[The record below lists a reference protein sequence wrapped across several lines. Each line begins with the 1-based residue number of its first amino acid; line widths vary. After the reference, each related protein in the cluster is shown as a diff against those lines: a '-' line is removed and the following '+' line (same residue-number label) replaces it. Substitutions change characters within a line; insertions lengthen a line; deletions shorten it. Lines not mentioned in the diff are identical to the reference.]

1 MKKVIIFLLLIL
13 IPFNV
18 LASDTMPVIS
28 ELESTI
34 KETENSSLAQNA
46 TSAILIEAT
55 TGEILFEKNA
65 HEKLAP
71 ASMTKIMSM
80 LIIVESIEKGVINW
94 DDVITVSE
102 NASSMGGSQILLE
115 TGEQMKVSDLFKG
128 IAVAS
133 GNDAV
138 VALAETIA
146 GTVDEFVNMMNQK
159 AKELGLKNTNFKNP
173 HGLDEANHYSS
184 AYDMSIMAKELIKH
198 EKVLEFTSIYE
209 DYLRKGTDREFW
221 LVNTNK
227 LVRFYDGV
235 DGLKTG
241 YTKTAGYCLVA
252 TAKKNNMR
260 ILAIVLD
267 EPSSELRNKE
277 VSEMLDYAYAQYE
290 LGTAINTDKVLKK
303 AKVEKGYKDEVEIVP
318 SKKVTFLKNKMDED
332 PKIDLTI
339 DVNNIKAPIKKGDK
353 VGTMKVR
360 INNFYE
366 VVELTVN
373 EDINKITFFQLL
385 TRKFKLIFN

>member
-1 MKKVIIFLLLIL
+1 MKKFILILLCFIPFFVRAEVTLATNARAALLLE
-13 IPFNV
+13 
-18 LASDTMPVIS
+18 AS
-28 ELESTI
+28 
-34 KETENSSLAQNA
+34 
-46 TSAILIEAT
+46 
-55 TGEILFEKNA
+55 TGEIIFSKNP
-65 HEKLAP
+65 HEKLEP
-71 ASMTKIMSM
+71 ASLTKMMSM
-80 LIIVESIEKGVINW
+80 LLIVEAIDKSVLSWNQ
-94 DDVITVSE
+94 VVTVSAH
-102 NASSMGGSQILLE
+102 ASSMGGSQILLE
-115 TGEQMKVSDLFKG
+115 TNERMTVEDLFKG
-128 IAVAS
+128 IAIAS

-138 VALAETIA
+138 VALAEKIA
-146 GTVDEFVNMMNQK
+146 GTEENFVSLMNK
-159 AKELGLKNTNFKNP
+159 RAKELGLTNTVFKNSHGLTTEGHYTTANDLAKIALELVKHEEIFKYTSLYESYLRENTNRR
-173 HGLDEANHYSS
+173 L
-184 AYDMSIMAKELIKH
+184 
-198 EKVLEFTSIYE
+198 
-209 DYLRKGTDREFW
+209 W

>member
-1 MKKVIIFLLLIL
+1 MKKFILILLCFIPFFVRAEVTLATNARAALLLE
-13 IPFNV
+13 
-18 LASDTMPVIS
+18 AS
-28 ELESTI
+28 
-34 KETENSSLAQNA
+34 
-46 TSAILIEAT
+46 
-55 TGEILFEKNA
+55 TGEIIFSKNP
-65 HEKLAP
+65 HEKLEP
-71 ASMTKIMSM
+71 ASLTKMMSM
-80 LIIVESIEKGVINW
+80 LLIVEAIDKSVLSWNQ
-94 DDVITVSE
+94 VVTVSAH
-102 NASSMGGSQILLE
+102 ASSMGGSQILLE
-115 TGEQMKVSDLFKG
+115 TNERMTVEDLFKG
-128 IAVAS
+128 IAIAS

-138 VALAETIA
+138 VALAEKIA
-146 GTVDEFVNMMNQK
+146 GTEENFVSLMNK
-159 AKELGLKNTNFKNP
+159 RAKELGLTNTVFKNSHGLTTEGHYTTANDLAKIALELVKHEEIFKYTSLYESYLRENTNRR
-173 HGLDEANHYSS
+173 L
-184 AYDMSIMAKELIKH
+184 
-198 EKVLEFTSIYE
+198 
-209 DYLRKGTDREFW
+209 W

-277 VSEMLDYAYAQYE
+277 ASEMLDYAYAQYE

-332 PKIDLTI
+332 PRIDLTI
-339 DVNNIKAPIKKGDK
+339 DLNNIKAPIKKGDK

-360 INNFYE
+360 INNSYE
-366 VVELTVN
+366 VVELIVN

-385 TRKFKLIFN
+385 TRKFQLIFN

>member
-1 MKKVIIFLLLIL
+1 MKKFILILLCFIPFFVRAEVTLATNARAALLLE
-13 IPFNV
+13 
-18 LASDTMPVIS
+18 AS
-28 ELESTI
+28 
-34 KETENSSLAQNA
+34 
-46 TSAILIEAT
+46 
-55 TGEILFEKNA
+55 TGEIIFSKNP
-65 HEKLAP
+65 HEKLEP
-71 ASMTKIMSM
+71 ASLTKMMSM
-80 LIIVESIEKGVINW
+80 LLIIEAIDKSVLSWNQV
-94 DDVITVSE
+94 VTVSAH
-102 NASSMGGSQILLE
+102 ASSMGGSQILLE
-115 TGEQMKVSDLFKG
+115 TNERMTVEDLFKG
-128 IAVAS
+128 IAIAS

-138 VALAETIA
+138 VALAEKIA
-146 GTVDEFVNMMNQK
+146 GTEENFVSLMNK
-159 AKELGLKNTNFKNP
+159 RAKELGLTNTVFKNSHGLTTEGHYTTANDLAKIALELVKHEEIFKYTSLYESYLRENTNRR
-173 HGLDEANHYSS
+173 L
-184 AYDMSIMAKELIKH
+184 
-198 EKVLEFTSIYE
+198 
-209 DYLRKGTDREFW
+209 W

-360 INNFYE
+360 INNSYE

-385 TRKFKLIFN
+385 TRKFQLIFN

>member
-1 MKKVIIFLLLIL
+1 M
-13 IPFNV
+13 
-18 LASDTMPVIS
+18 
-28 ELESTI
+28 
-34 KETENSSLAQNA
+34 
-46 TSAILIEAT
+46 
-55 TGEILFEKNA
+55 
-65 HEKLAP
+65 
-71 ASMTKIMSM
+71 
-80 LIIVESIEKGVINW
+80 
-94 DDVITVSE
+94 
-102 NASSMGGSQILLE
+102 
-115 TGEQMKVSDLFKG
+115 
-128 IAVAS
+128 
-133 GNDAV
+133 
-138 VALAETIA
+138 
-146 GTVDEFVNMMNQK
+146 
-159 AKELGLKNTNFKNP
+159 
-173 HGLDEANHYSS
+173 
-184 AYDMSIMAKELIKH
+184 
-198 EKVLEFTSIYE
+198 
-209 DYLRKGTDREFW
+209 
-221 LVNTNK
+221 
-227 LVRFYDGV
+227 
-235 DGLKTG
+235 
-241 YTKTAGYCLVA
+241 A

-360 INNFYE
+360 INNSYE

>member
-1 MKKVIIFLLLIL
+1 MKKFILILLCFIPFFVRAEVTLATNARAALLLE
-13 IPFNV
+13 
-18 LASDTMPVIS
+18 AS
-28 ELESTI
+28 
-34 KETENSSLAQNA
+34 
-46 TSAILIEAT
+46 
-55 TGEILFEKNA
+55 TGEIIFSKNP
-65 HEKLAP
+65 HEKLEP
-71 ASMTKIMSM
+71 ASLTKMMSM
-80 LIIVESIEKGVINW
+80 LLIVEAIDISVLSWNQ
-94 DDVITVSE
+94 VVTVSAH
-102 NASSMGGSQILLE
+102 ASSMGGSQILLE
-115 TGEQMKVSDLFKG
+115 TNERMTVEDLFKG
-128 IAVAS
+128 IAIAS

-138 VALAETIA
+138 VALAEKIA
-146 GTVDEFVNMMNQK
+146 GTEENFVSLMNK
-159 AKELGLKNTNFKNP
+159 RAKELGLTNTVFKNSHGLTTEGHYTTANDLAKIALELVKHEEIFKYTSLYESYLRENTNRR
-173 HGLDEANHYSS
+173 L
-184 AYDMSIMAKELIKH
+184 
-198 EKVLEFTSIYE
+198 
-209 DYLRKGTDREFW
+209 W

>member
-1 MKKVIIFLLLIL
+1 MKKFILILLCFIPFFVRAEVTLATNARAALLLE
-13 IPFNV
+13 
-18 LASDTMPVIS
+18 AS
-28 ELESTI
+28 
-34 KETENSSLAQNA
+34 
-46 TSAILIEAT
+46 
-55 TGEILFEKNA
+55 TGEIIFSKNP
-65 HEKLAP
+65 HEKLEP
-71 ASMTKIMSM
+71 ASLTKMMSM
-80 LIIVESIEKGVINW
+80 LLIVEAIDKSVLSWNQ
-94 DDVITVSE
+94 VVTVSAH
-102 NASSMGGSQILLE
+102 ASSMGGSQILLE
-115 TGEQMKVSDLFKG
+115 TNERMTVEDLFKG
-128 IAVAS
+128 IAIAS

-138 VALAETIA
+138 VALAEKIA
-146 GTVDEFVNMMNQK
+146 GTEENFVSLMNK
-159 AKELGLKNTNFKNP
+159 RAKELGLTNTVFKNSHGLTTEGHYTTANDLAKIALELVKHEEIFKYTSLYESYLRENTNRR
-173 HGLDEANHYSS
+173 L
-184 AYDMSIMAKELIKH
+184 
-198 EKVLEFTSIYE
+198 
-209 DYLRKGTDREFW
+209 W

-277 VSEMLDYAYAQYE
+277 ASEMLDYAYAQYE

-339 DVNNIKAPIKKGDK
+339 DLNNIKAPIKKGDK

-360 INNFYE
+360 INNSYE
-366 VVELTVN
+366 VVELIVN

>member
-1 MKKVIIFLLLIL
+1 MKKFILILLCFIPFFVRAEVTLATNARAALLLE
-13 IPFNV
+13 
-18 LASDTMPVIS
+18 AS
-28 ELESTI
+28 
-34 KETENSSLAQNA
+34 
-46 TSAILIEAT
+46 
-55 TGEILFEKNA
+55 TGEIIFSKNP
-65 HEKLAP
+65 HEKLEP
-71 ASMTKIMSM
+71 ASLTKMMSM
-80 LIIVESIEKGVINW
+80 LLIVEAIDKSVLSWNQ
-94 DDVITVSE
+94 VVTVSAH
-102 NASSMGGSQILLE
+102 ASSMGGSQILLE
-115 TGEQMKVSDLFKG
+115 TNERMTVEDLFKG
-128 IAVAS
+128 IAIAS

-138 VALAETIA
+138 VALAEKIA
-146 GTVDEFVNMMNQK
+146 GTEENFVSLMNK
-159 AKELGLKNTNFKNP
+159 RAKELGLNNTVFKNSHGLTTEGHYTTANDLAKIALELVKHEEIFKYTSLYESYLRENTNRR
-173 HGLDEANHYSS
+173 L
-184 AYDMSIMAKELIKH
+184 
-198 EKVLEFTSIYE
+198 
-209 DYLRKGTDREFW
+209 W

-360 INNFYE
+360 INNSYE

-385 TRKFKLIFN
+385 TRKFQLIFN

>member
-1 MKKVIIFLLLIL
+1 MKKFILILLCFIPFFIRAEVTLATNARAALLLE
-13 IPFNV
+13 
-18 LASDTMPVIS
+18 AS
-28 ELESTI
+28 
-34 KETENSSLAQNA
+34 
-46 TSAILIEAT
+46 
-55 TGEILFEKNA
+55 TGEIIFSKNP
-65 HEKLAP
+65 HEKLEP
-71 ASMTKIMSM
+71 ASLTKMMSM
-80 LIIVESIEKGVINW
+80 LLIVEAIDKSVLSWNQ
-94 DDVITVSE
+94 VVTVSAH
-102 NASSMGGSQILLE
+102 ASSMGGSQILLE
-115 TGEQMKVSDLFKG
+115 TNERMTVEDLFKG
-128 IAVAS
+128 IAIAS

-138 VALAETIA
+138 VALAEKIA
-146 GTVDEFVNMMNQK
+146 GTEENFVSLMNK
-159 AKELGLKNTNFKNP
+159 RAKELGLTNTVFKNSHGLTTEGHYTTANDLAKIALELVKHEEIFKYTSLYESYLRENTNRR
-173 HGLDEANHYSS
+173 L
-184 AYDMSIMAKELIKH
+184 
-198 EKVLEFTSIYE
+198 
-209 DYLRKGTDREFW
+209 W

-303 AKVEKGYKDEVEIVP
+303 AKVEKGYKNEVEIVP

-360 INNFYE
+360 INNSYE

-385 TRKFKLIFN
+385 TRKFQLIFN

>member
-1 MKKVIIFLLLIL
+1 MKKFILILLCFIPFFVRAEVTLATNARAALLLE
-13 IPFNV
+13 
-18 LASDTMPVIS
+18 AS
-28 ELESTI
+28 
-34 KETENSSLAQNA
+34 
-46 TSAILIEAT
+46 
-55 TGEILFEKNA
+55 TGEIIFSKNP
-65 HEKLAP
+65 HEKLEP
-71 ASMTKIMSM
+71 ASLTKMMSM
-80 LIIVESIEKGVINW
+80 LLIVEAIDKSVLSWNQ
-94 DDVITVSE
+94 VVTVSAH
-102 NASSMGGSQILLE
+102 ASSMGGSQILLE
-115 TGEQMKVSDLFKG
+115 TNERMTVEDLFKG
-128 IAVAS
+128 IAIAS

-138 VALAETIA
+138 VALAEKIA
-146 GTVDEFVNMMNQK
+146 GTEENFVSLMNK
-159 AKELGLKNTNFKNP
+159 RAKELGLTNTVFKNSHGLTTEGHYTTANDLAKIALELVKHEEIFKYTSLYESYLRENTNRR
-173 HGLDEANHYSS
+173 L
-184 AYDMSIMAKELIKH
+184 
-198 EKVLEFTSIYE
+198 
-209 DYLRKGTDREFW
+209 W

-277 VSEMLDYAYAQYE
+277 ASEMLDYAYAQYE

-339 DVNNIKAPIKKGDK
+339 DLNNIKAPIKKGDK

-360 INNFYE
+360 INNSYE

>member
-1 MKKVIIFLLLIL
+1 
-13 IPFNV
+13 
-18 LASDTMPVIS
+18 
-28 ELESTI
+28 
-34 KETENSSLAQNA
+34 
-46 TSAILIEAT
+46 
-55 TGEILFEKNA
+55 
-65 HEKLAP
+65 
-71 ASMTKIMSM
+71 
-80 LIIVESIEKGVINW
+80 
-94 DDVITVSE
+94 
-102 NASSMGGSQILLE
+102 
-115 TGEQMKVSDLFKG
+115 
-128 IAVAS
+128 
-133 GNDAV
+133 
-138 VALAETIA
+138 
-146 GTVDEFVNMMNQK
+146 MNK
-159 AKELGLKNTNFKNP
+159 RAKELGLNNTVFKNSHGLTTEGHYTTANDLAKIALELVKHEEIFKYTSLYESYLRENTNRR
-173 HGLDEANHYSS
+173 L
-184 AYDMSIMAKELIKH
+184 
-198 EKVLEFTSIYE
+198 
-209 DYLRKGTDREFW
+209 W

>member
-1 MKKVIIFLLLIL
+1 MKKFILILLCFIPFFVRAEVTLATNARAALLLE
-13 IPFNV
+13 
-18 LASDTMPVIS
+18 AS
-28 ELESTI
+28 
-34 KETENSSLAQNA
+34 
-46 TSAILIEAT
+46 
-55 TGEILFEKNA
+55 TGEIIFSKNP
-65 HEKLAP
+65 HEKLEP
-71 ASMTKIMSM
+71 ASLTKMMSM
-80 LIIVESIEKGVINW
+80 LLIVEAIDKSVLSWNQ
-94 DDVITVSE
+94 VVTVSAH
-102 NASSMGGSQILLE
+102 ASSMGGSQILLE
-115 TGEQMKVSDLFKG
+115 TNERMTVEDLFKG
-128 IAVAS
+128 IAIAS

-138 VALAETIA
+138 VALAEKIA
-146 GTVDEFVNMMNQK
+146 GTEENFVSLMNK
-159 AKELGLKNTNFKNP
+159 RAKELGLTNTVFKNSHGLTTEGHYTTANDLAKIALELVKHEEIFKYTSLYESYLRENTNRR
-173 HGLDEANHYSS
+173 L
-184 AYDMSIMAKELIKH
+184 
-198 EKVLEFTSIYE
+198 
-209 DYLRKGTDREFW
+209 W

-277 VSEMLDYAYAQYE
+277 ASEMLDYAYAQYE

-332 PKIDLTI
+332 PKIGLTI

-360 INNFYE
+360 INNSYE

-385 TRKFKLIFN
+385 TRKFQLIFN

>member
-1 MKKVIIFLLLIL
+1 MKKFILILLCFIPFFIRAEVTLATNARAALLLE
-13 IPFNV
+13 
-18 LASDTMPVIS
+18 AS
-28 ELESTI
+28 
-34 KETENSSLAQNA
+34 
-46 TSAILIEAT
+46 
-55 TGEILFEKNA
+55 TGEIIFSKNP
-65 HEKLAP
+65 HEKLEP
-71 ASMTKIMSM
+71 ASLTKMMSM
-80 LIIVESIEKGVINW
+80 LLIVEAIDKSVLSWNQ
-94 DDVITVSE
+94 VVTVSAH
-102 NASSMGGSQILLE
+102 ASSMGGSQILLE
-115 TGEQMKVSDLFKG
+115 TNERMTVEDLFKG
-128 IAVAS
+128 IAIAS

-138 VALAETIA
+138 VALAEKIA
-146 GTVDEFVNMMNQK
+146 GTEENFVSLMNK
-159 AKELGLKNTNFKNP
+159 RAKELGLNNTVFKNSHGLTTEGHYTTANDLAKIALELVKHEEIFKYTSLYESYLRENTNRR
-173 HGLDEANHYSS
+173 L
-184 AYDMSIMAKELIKH
+184 
-198 EKVLEFTSIYE
+198 
-209 DYLRKGTDREFW
+209 W

-277 VSEMLDYAYAQYE
+277 VSEMLNYAYAQYE

-360 INNFYE
+360 INNSYE

-385 TRKFKLIFN
+385 TRKFQLIFN

>member
-1 MKKVIIFLLLIL
+1 MKKFILILLCFIPFFVRAEVTLATNARAALLLE
-13 IPFNV
+13 
-18 LASDTMPVIS
+18 AS
-28 ELESTI
+28 
-34 KETENSSLAQNA
+34 
-46 TSAILIEAT
+46 
-55 TGEILFEKNA
+55 TGEIIFSKNP
-65 HEKLAP
+65 HEKLEP
-71 ASMTKIMSM
+71 ASLTKMMSM
-80 LIIVESIEKGVINW
+80 LLIVEAIDKSVLSWNQ
-94 DDVITVSE
+94 VVTVSAH
-102 NASSMGGSQILLE
+102 ASSMGGSQILLE
-115 TGEQMKVSDLFKG
+115 TNERMTVEDLFKG
-128 IAVAS
+128 IAIAS

-138 VALAETIA
+138 VALAEKIA
-146 GTVDEFVNMMNQK
+146 GTEENFVSLMNK
-159 AKELGLKNTNFKNP
+159 RAKELGLTNTVFKNSHGLTTEGHYTTANDLAKIALELVKHEEIFKYTSLYESYLRENTNRR
-173 HGLDEANHYSS
+173 L
-184 AYDMSIMAKELIKH
+184 
-198 EKVLEFTSIYE
+198 
-209 DYLRKGTDREFW
+209 W

-241 YTKTAGYCLVA
+241 FTKTAGYCLVA

-277 VSEMLDYAYAQYE
+277 ASEMLDYAYAQYE

-332 PKIDLTI
+332 PRIDLTI
-339 DVNNIKAPIKKGDK
+339 DLNNIKAPIKKGDK

-360 INNFYE
+360 INNSYE
-366 VVELTVN
+366 VVELIVN

-385 TRKFKLIFN
+385 TRKFQLIFN

>member
-1 MKKVIIFLLLIL
+1 MKKFILILLCFIPFFVRAEVTLATNARAALLLE
-13 IPFNV
+13 
-18 LASDTMPVIS
+18 AS
-28 ELESTI
+28 
-34 KETENSSLAQNA
+34 
-46 TSAILIEAT
+46 
-55 TGEILFEKNA
+55 TGEIIFSKNP
-65 HEKLAP
+65 HEKLEP
-71 ASMTKIMSM
+71 ASLTKMMSM
-80 LIIVESIEKGVINW
+80 LLIVEAIDKSVLSWNQ
-94 DDVITVSE
+94 VVTVSAH
-102 NASSMGGSQILLE
+102 ASSMGGSQILLE
-115 TGEQMKVSDLFKG
+115 TNERMTVEDLFKG
-128 IAVAS
+128 IAIAS

-138 VALAETIA
+138 VALAEKIA
-146 GTVDEFVNMMNQK
+146 GTEENFVSLMNK
-159 AKELGLKNTNFKNP
+159 RAKELGLTNTVFKNSHGLTTEGHYTTANDLAKIALELVKHEEIFKYTSLYESYLRENTNRR
-173 HGLDEANHYSS
+173 L
-184 AYDMSIMAKELIKH
+184 
-198 EKVLEFTSIYE
+198 
-209 DYLRKGTDREFW
+209 W

-339 DVNNIKAPIKKGDK
+339 DVNNIKAPIKKGAK

>member
-1 MKKVIIFLLLIL
+1 MKKFILILLCFIPFFVRAEVTLATNARAALLLE
-13 IPFNV
+13 
-18 LASDTMPVIS
+18 AS
-28 ELESTI
+28 
-34 KETENSSLAQNA
+34 
-46 TSAILIEAT
+46 
-55 TGEILFEKNA
+55 TGEIIFSKNP
-65 HEKLAP
+65 HEKLEP
-71 ASMTKIMSM
+71 ASLTKMMSM
-80 LIIVESIEKGVINW
+80 LLIVEAIDKSVLSWNQ
-94 DDVITVSE
+94 VVTVSAH
-102 NASSMGGSQILLE
+102 ASSMGGSQILLE
-115 TGEQMKVSDLFKG
+115 TNERMTVEDLFKG
-128 IAVAS
+128 IAIAS

-138 VALAETIA
+138 VALAEKIA
-146 GTVDEFVNMMNQK
+146 GTEENFVSLMNK
-159 AKELGLKNTNFKNP
+159 RAKELGLTNTVFKNSHGLTTEGHYTTANDLAKIALELVKHEEIFKYTSLYESYLRENTNRR
-173 HGLDEANHYSS
+173 L
-184 AYDMSIMAKELIKH
+184 
-198 EKVLEFTSIYE
+198 
-209 DYLRKGTDREFW
+209 W

-277 VSEMLDYAYAQYE
+277 ASEMLDYAYAQYE
-290 LGTAINTDKVLKK
+290 LGTAINTNKVLKK

-360 INNFYE
+360 INNSYE

>member
-1 MKKVIIFLLLIL
+1 MKKFILILLCFIPFFVRAEVTLATNARAALLLE
-13 IPFNV
+13 
-18 LASDTMPVIS
+18 AS
-28 ELESTI
+28 
-34 KETENSSLAQNA
+34 
-46 TSAILIEAT
+46 
-55 TGEILFEKNA
+55 TGEIIFSKNP
-65 HEKLAP
+65 HEKLEP
-71 ASMTKIMSM
+71 ASLTKMMSM
-80 LIIVESIEKGVINW
+80 LLIVEAIDKSVLSWNQ
-94 DDVITVSE
+94 VVTVSAH
-102 NASSMGGSQILLE
+102 ASSMGGSQILLE
-115 TGEQMKVSDLFKG
+115 TNERMTVEDLFKG
-128 IAVAS
+128 IAIAS

-138 VALAETIA
+138 VALAEKIA
-146 GTVDEFVNMMNQK
+146 GTEENFVSLMNK
-159 AKELGLKNTNFKNP
+159 RAKELGLTNTVFKNSHGLTTEGHYTTANDLAKIALELVKHEEIFKYTSLYESYLRENTNRR
-173 HGLDEANHYSS
+173 L
-184 AYDMSIMAKELIKH
+184 
-198 EKVLEFTSIYE
+198 
-209 DYLRKGTDREFW
+209 W

-339 DVNNIKAPIKKGDK
+339 DLNNIKAPIKKGDK

-360 INNFYE
+360 INNSYE

>member
-1 MKKVIIFLLLIL
+1 MKKFILILLCFIPFFVRAEVTLATNARAALLLE
-13 IPFNV
+13 
-18 LASDTMPVIS
+18 AS
-28 ELESTI
+28 
-34 KETENSSLAQNA
+34 
-46 TSAILIEAT
+46 
-55 TGEILFEKNA
+55 TGEIIFSKNP
-65 HEKLAP
+65 HEKLEP
-71 ASMTKIMSM
+71 ASLTKMMSM
-80 LIIVESIEKGVINW
+80 LLIVEAIDKSVLSWNQ
-94 DDVITVSE
+94 VVTVSAH
-102 NASSMGGSQILLE
+102 ASSMGGSQILLE
-115 TGEQMKVSDLFKG
+115 TNERMTVEDLFKG
-128 IAVAS
+128 IAIAS

-138 VALAETIA
+138 VALAEKIA
-146 GTVDEFVNMMNQK
+146 GTEENFVSLMNK
-159 AKELGLKNTNFKNP
+159 RAKELGLTNTVFKNSHGLTTEGHYTTANDLAKIALELVKHEEIFKYTSLYESYLRENTNRR
-173 HGLDEANHYSS
+173 L
-184 AYDMSIMAKELIKH
+184 
-198 EKVLEFTSIYE
+198 
-209 DYLRKGTDREFW
+209 W
-221 LVNTNK
+221 LVNSNK

-277 VSEMLDYAYAQYE
+277 ASEMLDYAYAQYE

-332 PKIDLTI
+332 PKIGLTI

-360 INNFYE
+360 INNSYE

-385 TRKFKLIFN
+385 TRKFQLIFN

>member
-1 MKKVIIFLLLIL
+1 MKKFILILLCFIPFFVRAEVTLATNARAALLLE
-13 IPFNV
+13 
-18 LASDTMPVIS
+18 AS
-28 ELESTI
+28 
-34 KETENSSLAQNA
+34 
-46 TSAILIEAT
+46 
-55 TGEILFEKNA
+55 TGEIIFSKNP
-65 HEKLAP
+65 HEKLEP
-71 ASMTKIMSM
+71 ASLTKMMSM
-80 LIIVESIEKGVINW
+80 LLIVEAIDKSVLSWNQ
-94 DDVITVSE
+94 VVTVSAH
-102 NASSMGGSQILLE
+102 ASSMGGSQILLE
-115 TGEQMKVSDLFKG
+115 TNERMTVEDLFKG
-128 IAVAS
+128 IAIAS

-138 VALAETIA
+138 VALAEKIA
-146 GTVDEFVNMMNQK
+146 GTEENFVSLMNK
-159 AKELGLKNTNFKNP
+159 RAKELGLTNTVFKNSHGLTTEGHYTTANDLAKIALELVKHEEIFKYTSLYESYLRENTNRR
-173 HGLDEANHYSS
+173 L
-184 AYDMSIMAKELIKH
+184 
-198 EKVLEFTSIYE
+198 
-209 DYLRKGTDREFW
+209 W

-339 DVNNIKAPIKKGDK
+339 DLNNIKAPIKKGDK

-360 INNFYE
+360 INNSYE
-366 VVELTVN
+366 VVELIVN

-385 TRKFKLIFN
+385 TRKFQLIFN

>member
-1 MKKVIIFLLLIL
+1 MKKFILILLCFIPFFVRAEVTLATNARAALLLE
-13 IPFNV
+13 
-18 LASDTMPVIS
+18 AS
-28 ELESTI
+28 
-34 KETENSSLAQNA
+34 
-46 TSAILIEAT
+46 
-55 TGEILFEKNA
+55 TGEIIFSKNP
-65 HEKLAP
+65 HEKLEP
-71 ASMTKIMSM
+71 ASLTKMMSM
-80 LIIVESIEKGVINW
+80 LLIVEAIDKSVLSWNQ
-94 DDVITVSE
+94 VVTVSAH
-102 NASSMGGSQILLE
+102 ASSMGGSQILLE
-115 TGEQMKVSDLFKG
+115 TNERMTVEDLFKG
-128 IAVAS
+128 IAIAS

-138 VALAETIA
+138 VALAEKIA
-146 GTVDEFVNMMNQK
+146 GTEENFVSLMNK
-159 AKELGLKNTNFKNP
+159 RAKELGLTNTVFKNSHGLTTEGHYTTANDLAKIALELVKHEEIFKYTSLYESYLRENTNRR
-173 HGLDEANHYSS
+173 L
-184 AYDMSIMAKELIKH
+184 
-198 EKVLEFTSIYE
+198 
-209 DYLRKGTDREFW
+209 W

-385 TRKFKLIFN
+385 TRKFQLIFN

>member
-1 MKKVIIFLLLIL
+1 MKKFILILLCFIPFFVRAEVTLATNARAALLLE
-13 IPFNV
+13 
-18 LASDTMPVIS
+18 AS
-28 ELESTI
+28 
-34 KETENSSLAQNA
+34 
-46 TSAILIEAT
+46 
-55 TGEILFEKNA
+55 TGEIIFSKNP
-65 HEKLAP
+65 HEKLEP
-71 ASMTKIMSM
+71 ASLTKMMSM
-80 LIIVESIEKGVINW
+80 LLIVEAIDKSVLSWNQ
-94 DDVITVSE
+94 VVTVSAH
-102 NASSMGGSQILLE
+102 ASSMGGSQILLE
-115 TGEQMKVSDLFKG
+115 TNERMTVEDLFKG
-128 IAVAS
+128 IAIAS

-138 VALAETIA
+138 VALAEKIA
-146 GTVDEFVNMMNQK
+146 GTEENFVSLMNK
-159 AKELGLKNTNFKNP
+159 RAKELGLTNTVFKNSHGLTTEGHYTTANDLAKIALELVKHEEIFKYTSLYESYLRENTNRR
-173 HGLDEANHYSS
+173 L
-184 AYDMSIMAKELIKH
+184 
-198 EKVLEFTSIYE
+198 
-209 DYLRKGTDREFW
+209 W

-277 VSEMLDYAYAQYE
+277 ASEMLDYAYAQYE

-339 DVNNIKAPIKKGDK
+339 DVNNIKDPIKKGDK

-360 INNFYE
+360 INNSYE

>member
-1 MKKVIIFLLLIL
+1 MKKFILILLCFIPFFVRAEVTLATNARAALLLE
-13 IPFNV
+13 
-18 LASDTMPVIS
+18 AS
-28 ELESTI
+28 
-34 KETENSSLAQNA
+34 
-46 TSAILIEAT
+46 
-55 TGEILFEKNA
+55 TGEIIFSKNP
-65 HEKLAP
+65 HEKLEP
-71 ASMTKIMSM
+71 ASLTKMMSM
-80 LIIVESIEKGVINW
+80 LLIVEAIDKSVLSWNQ
-94 DDVITVSE
+94 VVTVSAH
-102 NASSMGGSQILLE
+102 ASSMGGSQILLE
-115 TGEQMKVSDLFKG
+115 TNERMTVEDLFKG
-128 IAVAS
+128 IAIAS

-138 VALAETIA
+138 VALAEKIA
-146 GTVDEFVNMMNQK
+146 GTEENFVSIMNK
-159 AKELGLKNTNFKNP
+159 RAKELGLTNTVFKNSHGLTTEGHYTTANDLAKIALELVKHEEIFKYTSLYESYLRENTNRR
-173 HGLDEANHYSS
+173 L
-184 AYDMSIMAKELIKH
+184 
-198 EKVLEFTSIYE
+198 
-209 DYLRKGTDREFW
+209 W

>member
-1 MKKVIIFLLLIL
+1 MKKFILILLCFIPFFVRAEVTLATNARAALLLE
-13 IPFNV
+13 
-18 LASDTMPVIS
+18 AS
-28 ELESTI
+28 
-34 KETENSSLAQNA
+34 
-46 TSAILIEAT
+46 
-55 TGEILFEKNA
+55 TGEIIFSKNP
-65 HEKLAP
+65 HEKLEP
-71 ASMTKIMSM
+71 ASLTKMMSM
-80 LIIVESIEKGVINW
+80 LLIVEAIDKSVLSWNQ
-94 DDVITVSE
+94 VVTVSAH
-102 NASSMGGSQILLE
+102 ASSMGGSQILLE
-115 TGEQMKVSDLFKG
+115 TNERMTVEDLFKG
-128 IAVAS
+128 IAIAS

-138 VALAETIA
+138 VALAEKIA
-146 GTVDEFVNMMNQK
+146 GTEENFVSLMNK
-159 AKELGLKNTNFKNP
+159 RAKELGLTNTVFKNSHGLTTEGHYTTANDLAKIAIELVKHEEIFKYTSLYESYLRENTNRR
-173 HGLDEANHYSS
+173 L
-184 AYDMSIMAKELIKH
+184 
-198 EKVLEFTSIYE
+198 
-209 DYLRKGTDREFW
+209 W

-277 VSEMLDYAYAQYE
+277 ASEMLDYAYAQYE

-360 INNFYE
+360 INNSYE

-385 TRKFKLIFN
+385 TRKFQLIFN

>member
-1 MKKVIIFLLLIL
+1 MKKFILILLCFIPFFVRAEVTLATNARAALLLE
-13 IPFNV
+13 
-18 LASDTMPVIS
+18 AS
-28 ELESTI
+28 
-34 KETENSSLAQNA
+34 
-46 TSAILIEAT
+46 
-55 TGEILFEKNA
+55 TGEIIFSKNP
-65 HEKLAP
+65 HEKLEP
-71 ASMTKIMSM
+71 ASLTKMMSM
-80 LIIVESIEKGVINW
+80 LLIVEAIDKSVLSWNQ
-94 DDVITVSE
+94 VVTVSAH
-102 NASSMGGSQILLE
+102 ASSMGGSQILLE
-115 TGEQMKVSDLFKG
+115 TNERMTVEDLFKG
-128 IAVAS
+128 IAIAS

-138 VALAETIA
+138 VALAEKIA
-146 GTVDEFVNMMNQK
+146 GTEENFVSLMNK
-159 AKELGLKNTNFKNP
+159 RAKELGLTNTVFKNSHGLTTEGHYTTANDLAKIALELVKHEEIFKYTSLYESYLRENTNRR
-173 HGLDEANHYSS
+173 L
-184 AYDMSIMAKELIKH
+184 
-198 EKVLEFTSIYE
+198 
-209 DYLRKGTDREFW
+209 W

-339 DVNNIKAPIKKGDK
+339 DLNNIKAPIKKGDK

-360 INNFYE
+360 INNSYE

-385 TRKFKLIFN
+385 TRKFQLIFN

>member
-1 MKKVIIFLLLIL
+1 MKKFILILLCFIPFFVRAEVTLATNARAALLLE
-13 IPFNV
+13 
-18 LASDTMPVIS
+18 AS
-28 ELESTI
+28 
-34 KETENSSLAQNA
+34 
-46 TSAILIEAT
+46 
-55 TGEILFEKNA
+55 TGEIIFSKNP
-65 HEKLAP
+65 HEKLEP
-71 ASMTKIMSM
+71 ASLTKMMSM
-80 LIIVESIEKGVINW
+80 LLIVEAIDKSVLSWNQ
-94 DDVITVSE
+94 VVTVSAH
-102 NASSMGGSQILLE
+102 ASSMGGSQILLE
-115 TGEQMKVSDLFKG
+115 TNERVTVEDLFKG
-128 IAVAS
+128 IAIAS

-138 VALAETIA
+138 VALAEKIA
-146 GTVDEFVNMMNQK
+146 GTEENFVSLMNK
-159 AKELGLKNTNFKNP
+159 RAKELGLTNTVFKNSHGLTTEGHYTTANDLAKIALELVKHEEIFKYTSLYESYLRENTNRR
-173 HGLDEANHYSS
+173 L
-184 AYDMSIMAKELIKH
+184 
-198 EKVLEFTSIYE
+198 
-209 DYLRKGTDREFW
+209 W

>member
-1 MKKVIIFLLLIL
+1 MKKFILILLCFIPFFVRAEVTLATNARAALLLE
-13 IPFNV
+13 
-18 LASDTMPVIS
+18 AS
-28 ELESTI
+28 
-34 KETENSSLAQNA
+34 
-46 TSAILIEAT
+46 
-55 TGEILFEKNA
+55 TGEIIFSKNP
-65 HEKLAP
+65 HEKLEP
-71 ASMTKIMSM
+71 ASLTKMMSM
-80 LIIVESIEKGVINW
+80 LLIVEAIDKSVLSWNQ
-94 DDVITVSE
+94 VVTVSAH
-102 NASSMGGSQILLE
+102 ASSMGGSQILLE
-115 TGEQMKVSDLFKG
+115 TNERMTVEDLFKG
-128 IAVAS
+128 IAIAS

-138 VALAETIA
+138 VALAEKIA
-146 GTVDEFVNMMNQK
+146 GTEENFVSLMNK
-159 AKELGLKNTNFKNP
+159 RAKELGLTNTVFKNSHGLTTEGHYTTANDLAKIALELVKHEEIFKYTSLYESYLRENTNRR
-173 HGLDEANHYSS
+173 L
-184 AYDMSIMAKELIKH
+184 
-198 EKVLEFTSIYE
+198 
-209 DYLRKGTDREFW
+209 W

-277 VSEMLDYAYAQYE
+277 ASEMLDYAYAQYE
-290 LGTAINTDKVLKK
+290 LGTAINTNKVLKK

-353 VGTMKVR
+353 VGTLKVR
-360 INNFYE
+360 INNSYE

-385 TRKFKLIFN
+385 TRKFQLIFN

>member
-1 MKKVIIFLLLIL
+1 MKKFILILLCFIPFFVRAEVTLATNARAALLLE
-13 IPFNV
+13 
-18 LASDTMPVIS
+18 AS
-28 ELESTI
+28 
-34 KETENSSLAQNA
+34 
-46 TSAILIEAT
+46 
-55 TGEILFEKNA
+55 TGEIIFSKNP
-65 HEKLAP
+65 HEKLEP
-71 ASMTKIMSM
+71 ASLTKMMSM
-80 LIIVESIEKGVINW
+80 LLIIEAIDKSVLSWNQV
-94 DDVITVSE
+94 VTVSAH
-102 NASSMGGSQILLE
+102 ASSMGGSQILLE
-115 TGEQMKVSDLFKG
+115 TNERMTVEDLFKG
-128 IAVAS
+128 IAIAS

-138 VALAETIA
+138 VALAEKIA
-146 GTVDEFVNMMNQK
+146 GTEENFVSLMNK
-159 AKELGLKNTNFKNP
+159 RAKELGLNNTVFKNSHGLTTEGHYTTANDLAKIALELVKHEEIFKYTSLYESYLRENTNRR
-173 HGLDEANHYSS
+173 L
-184 AYDMSIMAKELIKH
+184 
-198 EKVLEFTSIYE
+198 
-209 DYLRKGTDREFW
+209 W

-360 INNFYE
+360 INNSYE

-385 TRKFKLIFN
+385 TRKFQLIFN

>member
-1 MKKVIIFLLLIL
+1 MKKFILILLCFIPFFVRAEVTLATNARAALLLE
-13 IPFNV
+13 
-18 LASDTMPVIS
+18 AS
-28 ELESTI
+28 
-34 KETENSSLAQNA
+34 
-46 TSAILIEAT
+46 
-55 TGEILFEKNA
+55 TGEIIFSKNP
-65 HEKLAP
+65 HEKLEP
-71 ASMTKIMSM
+71 ASLTKMMSM
-80 LIIVESIEKGVINW
+80 LLIIEAIDKSVLSWNQV
-94 DDVITVSE
+94 VTVSAH
-102 NASSMGGSQILLE
+102 ASSMGGSQILLE
-115 TGEQMKVSDLFKG
+115 TNERMTVEDLFKG
-128 IAVAS
+128 IAIAS

-138 VALAETIA
+138 VALAEKIA
-146 GTVDEFVNMMNQK
+146 GTEENFVSLMNK
-159 AKELGLKNTNFKNP
+159 RAKELGLNNTVFKNSHGLTTEGHYTTANDLAKIALELVKHEEIFKYTSLYESYLRENTNRR
-173 HGLDEANHYSS
+173 L
-184 AYDMSIMAKELIKH
+184 
-198 EKVLEFTSIYE
+198 
-209 DYLRKGTDREFW
+209 W

-339 DVNNIKAPIKKGDK
+339 DLNNIKAPIKKGDK

-360 INNFYE
+360 INNSYE

>member
-1 MKKVIIFLLLIL
+1 MKKFILILLCFIPFFVRAEVTLATNARAALLLE
-13 IPFNV
+13 
-18 LASDTMPVIS
+18 AS
-28 ELESTI
+28 
-34 KETENSSLAQNA
+34 
-46 TSAILIEAT
+46 
-55 TGEILFEKNA
+55 TGEIIFSKNP
-65 HEKLAP
+65 HEKLEP
-71 ASMTKIMSM
+71 ASLTKMMSM
-80 LIIVESIEKGVINW
+80 LLIIEAIDKSVLSWNQV
-94 DDVITVSE
+94 VTVSAH
-102 NASSMGGSQILLE
+102 ASSMGGSQILLE
-115 TGEQMKVSDLFKG
+115 TNERMTVEDLFKG
-128 IAVAS
+128 IAIAS

-138 VALAETIA
+138 VALAEKIA
-146 GTVDEFVNMMNQK
+146 GTEENFVSLMNK
-159 AKELGLKNTNFKNP
+159 RAKELGLTNTVFKNSHGLTTEGHYTTANDLAKIALELVKHEEIFKYTSLYESYLRENTNRR
-173 HGLDEANHYSS
+173 L
-184 AYDMSIMAKELIKH
+184 
-198 EKVLEFTSIYE
+198 
-209 DYLRKGTDREFW
+209 W

-277 VSEMLDYAYAQYE
+277 ASEMLDYAYAQYE

-360 INNFYE
+360 INNSYE

-385 TRKFKLIFN
+385 TRKFQLIFN

>member
-1 MKKVIIFLLLIL
+1 MKKFILILLCFIPFFVRAEVTLATNARAALLLE
-13 IPFNV
+13 
-18 LASDTMPVIS
+18 AS
-28 ELESTI
+28 
-34 KETENSSLAQNA
+34 
-46 TSAILIEAT
+46 
-55 TGEILFEKNA
+55 TGEIIFSKNP
-65 HEKLAP
+65 HEKLEP
-71 ASMTKIMSM
+71 ASLTKMMSM
-80 LIIVESIEKGVINW
+80 LLIVEAIDKSVLSWNQ
-94 DDVITVSE
+94 VVTVSAH
-102 NASSMGGSQILLE
+102 ASSMGGSQILLE
-115 TGEQMKVSDLFKG
+115 TNERMTVEDLFKG
-128 IAVAS
+128 IAIAS

-138 VALAETIA
+138 VALAEKIA
-146 GTVDEFVNMMNQK
+146 GTEENFVSLMNK
-159 AKELGLKNTNFKNP
+159 RAKELGLNNTVFKNSHGLTTEGHYTTANDLAKIALELVKHEEIFKYTSLYESYLRENTNRR
-173 HGLDEANHYSS
+173 L
-184 AYDMSIMAKELIKH
+184 
-198 EKVLEFTSIYE
+198 
-209 DYLRKGTDREFW
+209 W

>member
-1 MKKVIIFLLLIL
+1 MKKFILILLCFIPFFVRAEVTLATNARAALLLE
-13 IPFNV
+13 
-18 LASDTMPVIS
+18 AS
-28 ELESTI
+28 
-34 KETENSSLAQNA
+34 
-46 TSAILIEAT
+46 
-55 TGEILFEKNA
+55 TGEIIFSKNL
-65 HEKLAP
+65 HEKLEP
-71 ASMTKIMSM
+71 ASLTKMMSM
-80 LIIVESIEKGVINW
+80 LLIVEAIDKSVLSWNQ
-94 DDVITVSE
+94 VVTVSAH
-102 NASSMGGSQILLE
+102 ASSMGGSQILLE
-115 TGEQMKVSDLFKG
+115 TNERMTVEDLFKG
-128 IAVAS
+128 IAIAS

-138 VALAETIA
+138 VALAEKIA
-146 GTVDEFVNMMNQK
+146 GTEENFVSLMNK
-159 AKELGLKNTNFKNP
+159 RAKELGLTNTVFKNSHGLTTEGHYTTANDLAKIALELVKHEEIFKYTSLYESYLRENTNRR
-173 HGLDEANHYSS
+173 L
-184 AYDMSIMAKELIKH
+184 
-198 EKVLEFTSIYE
+198 
-209 DYLRKGTDREFW
+209 W

-277 VSEMLDYAYAQYE
+277 ASEMLDYAYAQYE

-360 INNFYE
+360 INNSYE

-385 TRKFKLIFN
+385 TRKFQLIFN

>member
-1 MKKVIIFLLLIL
+1 MKKFILILLCFIPFFVRAEVTLATNARAALLLE
-13 IPFNV
+13 
-18 LASDTMPVIS
+18 AS
-28 ELESTI
+28 
-34 KETENSSLAQNA
+34 
-46 TSAILIEAT
+46 
-55 TGEILFEKNA
+55 TGEIIFSKNP
-65 HEKLAP
+65 HEKLEP
-71 ASMTKIMSM
+71 ASLTKMMSM
-80 LIIVESIEKGVINW
+80 LLIVEAIDKSVLSWNQ
-94 DDVITVSE
+94 VVTVSAH
-102 NASSMGGSQILLE
+102 ASSMGGSQILLE
-115 TGEQMKVSDLFKG
+115 TNERMTVEDLFKG
-128 IAVAS
+128 IAIAS

-138 VALAETIA
+138 VALAEKIA
-146 GTVDEFVNMMNQK
+146 GTEENFVSLMNK
-159 AKELGLKNTNFKNP
+159 RAKELGLTNTVFKNSHGLTTEGHYTTANDLAKIALELVKHEEIFKYTSLYESYLRENTNRR
-173 HGLDEANHYSS
+173 L
-184 AYDMSIMAKELIKH
+184 
-198 EKVLEFTSIYE
+198 
-209 DYLRKGTDREFW
+209 W

-277 VSEMLDYAYAQYE
+277 ASEMLDYAYAQYE

-332 PKIDLTI
+332 PRIDLTI
-339 DVNNIKAPIKKGDK
+339 DLNNIKAPIKKGDK

-360 INNFYE
+360 INNSYE

-385 TRKFKLIFN
+385 TRKFQLIFN

>member
-1 MKKVIIFLLLIL
+1 MKKFILILLCFIPFFVRAEVTLATNARAALLLE
-13 IPFNV
+13 
-18 LASDTMPVIS
+18 AS
-28 ELESTI
+28 
-34 KETENSSLAQNA
+34 
-46 TSAILIEAT
+46 
-55 TGEILFEKNA
+55 TGEIIFSKNP
-65 HEKLAP
+65 HEKLEP
-71 ASMTKIMSM
+71 ASLTKMMSM
-80 LIIVESIEKGVINW
+80 LLIVEAIDKSVLSWNQ
-94 DDVITVSE
+94 VVTVSAH
-102 NASSMGGSQILLE
+102 ASSMGGSQILLE
-115 TGEQMKVSDLFKG
+115 TNERMTVEDLFKG
-128 IAVAS
+128 IAIAS

-138 VALAETIA
+138 VALAEKIA
-146 GTVDEFVNMMNQK
+146 GTEENFVSLMNK
-159 AKELGLKNTNFKNP
+159 RAKELGLTNTVFKNSHGLTTEGHYTTANDLAKIALELVKHEEIFKYTSLYESYLRENTNRR
-173 HGLDEANHYSS
+173 L
-184 AYDMSIMAKELIKH
+184 
-198 EKVLEFTSIYE
+198 
-209 DYLRKGTDREFW
+209 W

-360 INNFYE
+360 INNSYE